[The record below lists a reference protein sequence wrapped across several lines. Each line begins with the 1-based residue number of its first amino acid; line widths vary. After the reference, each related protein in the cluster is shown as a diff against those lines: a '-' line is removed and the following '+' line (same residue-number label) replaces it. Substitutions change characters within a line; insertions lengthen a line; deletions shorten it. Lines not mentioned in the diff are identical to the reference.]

1 MWIGGAPLY
10 ELLLLLLIVVG
21 LTIALRGVG
30 RPSNRVA
37 TPGAGNFFFS
47 RQQATSPH
55 AFQACTLITLRF
67 CLSFLFYF
75 CLYLS
80 LLYRY

>member
-10 ELLLLLLIVVG
+10 ELLLLLLLLLIVVG

-37 TPGAGNFFFS
+37 TPGAGNFFFHDNKPLPLMPS
-47 RQQATSPH
+47 RRAH
-55 AFQACTLITLRF
+55 
-67 CLSFLFYF
+67 
-75 CLYLS
+75 
-80 LLYRY
+80 